1 MFFSKDVFTP
11 LPPGSLSSSFPSESL
26 VPYLA
31 LSLVTLLNGILASF
45 FLTVSLAASLAAS
58 LVDSLAASLTPS
70 LSHSMV
76 PFMAPSLGSSLI
88 HSLLSSPPL
97 ALSTSASV
105 FCIIAIIFFYI
116 FKLGSVLRNKRC
128 PLVRKGYKCH
138 ILFIID
144 SLHLLEPIT
153 DFIYKLGFLEINASF
168 ATSSYFQTYYVS
180 SSFWSIKHY
189 TANTSSTDRATYW
202 PR

>member
-58 LVDSLAASLTPS
+58 LTPS

-116 FKLGSVLRNKRC
+116 FKLLSVLRNKRC

-138 ILFIID
+138 FPLYFII
-144 SLHLLEPIT
+144 SHHNT
-153 DFIYKLGFLEINASF
+153 H
-168 ATSSYFQTYYVS
+168 TSRK
-180 SSFWSIKHY
+180 IK
-189 TANTSSTDRATYW
+189 
-202 PR
+202 